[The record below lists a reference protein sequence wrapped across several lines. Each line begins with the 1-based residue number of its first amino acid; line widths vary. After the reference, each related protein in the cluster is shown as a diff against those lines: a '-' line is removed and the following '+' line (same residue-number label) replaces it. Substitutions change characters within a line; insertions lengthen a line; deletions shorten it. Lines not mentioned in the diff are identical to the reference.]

1 MDKRRK
7 QKEGTE
13 EKFRR
18 LSKELEERVIQRTA
32 ELLRSN
38 QALREEL
45 AERKRLES
53 QLLHLATHDPLTD
66 LFNRQYLQEALERQ
80 LAQSRRYGTV
90 GALLILDVDQF
101 QDINKSLGHF
111 AGDEVLGSLAGML
124 RKQVRESDLVARPGG
139 DRFAILLQHTDE
151 HQTAIVARHLL
162 EAVQSHTVV
171 NIARQFGVT
180 ATIGIVLVPKHGAT
194 SGELL
199 ARAEIAL
206 SQAREGGCN
215 SFSVYTPDRDGEA
228 RIAARL
234 NWKGRLRQALEKGLF
249 FLEAQPV
256 LHLRSNRIAQ
266 YELLLRL
273 VGDGGRVVLPGTFL
287 DIAEQFGLIHDI
299 DRWVVRHAI
308 RLIAQQ
314 RRAGR
319 ELILEVNLSAK
330 AFADRQLLP
339 MIEAELGTASIS
351 PGSLV
356 LEVTETA
363 AITNIHQA
371 QKFVHSLKSLGCQFA
386 LDDFGAGFASFY
398 HLKHLPVDY
407 VKLDGS
413 FIRNLAHD
421 SLDQHLVKAMVEV
434 ARGLGKETIAE
445 SVEDEATV
453 DLLRKYGVGY
463 AQGYHIGK
471 PSALA

>member
-1 MDKRRK
+1 
-7 QKEGTE
+7 
-13 EKFRR
+13 
-18 LSKELEERVIQRTA
+18 
-32 ELLRSN
+32 
-38 QALREEL
+38 
-45 AERKRLES
+45 
-53 QLLHLATHDPLTD
+53 
-66 LFNRQYLQEALERQ
+66 
-80 LAQSRRYGTV
+80 
-90 GALLILDVDQF
+90 
-101 QDINKSLGHF
+101 
-111 AGDEVLGSLAGML
+111 
-124 RKQVRESDLVARPGG
+124 
-139 DRFAILLQHTDE
+139 
-151 HQTAIVARHLL
+151 
-162 EAVQSHTVV
+162 
-171 NIARQFGVT
+171 
-180 ATIGIVLVPKHGAT
+180 
-194 SGELL
+194 
-199 ARAEIAL
+199 
-206 SQAREGGCN
+206 
-215 SFSVYTPDRDGEA
+215 
-228 RIAARL
+228 
-234 NWKGRLRQALEKGLF
+234 
-249 FLEAQPV
+249 
-256 LHLRSNRIAQ
+256 
-266 YELLLRL
+266 
-273 VGDGGRVVLPGTFL
+273 
-287 DIAEQFGLIHDI
+287 LIHDI

-308 RLIAQQ
+308 QLIAQQ

-330 AFADRQLLP
+330 AFADRQILP
-339 MIEAELGTASIS
+339 MIEAELATASIR

-453 DLLRKYGVGY
+453 DLLREYGVGY

-471 PSALA
+471 PSVLA

>member
-1 MDKRRK
+1 MDERRK
-7 QKEGTE
+7 QIEGTE
-13 EKFRR
+13 ESSR
-18 LSKELEERVIQRTA
+18 LSKNLRARHPAYCGTAALQRVFAGGT
-32 ELLRSN
+32 
-38 QALREEL
+38 

-206 SQAREGGCN
+206 SQARGRLQQVA
-215 SFSVYTPDRDGEA
+215 VYTPDRDGK
-228 RIAARL
+228 RVAARL
-234 NWKGRLRQALEKGLF
+234 NWRTPRQALEKGLF
-249 FLEAQPV
+249 FLEAQP
-256 LHLRSNRIAQ
+256 SCIFAATESPNMSCYCAWWAMEDES
-266 YELLLRL
+266 YS
-273 VGDGGRVVLPGTFL
+273 GTFL
-287 DIAEQFGLIHDI
+287 GIAERSG
-299 DRWVVRHAI
+299 
-308 RLIAQQ
+308 
-314 RRAGR
+314 
-319 ELILEVNLSAK
+319 
-330 AFADRQLLP
+330 
-339 MIEAELGTASIS
+339 
-351 PGSLV
+351 
-356 LEVTETA
+356 
-363 AITNIHQA
+363 
-371 QKFVHSLKSLGCQFA
+371 
-386 LDDFGAGFASFY
+386 
-398 HLKHLPVDY
+398 
-407 VKLDGS
+407 
-413 FIRNLAHD
+413 
-421 SLDQHLVKAMVEV
+421 
-434 ARGLGKETIAE
+434 
-445 SVEDEATV
+445 
-453 DLLRKYGVGY
+453 
-463 AQGYHIGK
+463 
-471 PSALA
+471 